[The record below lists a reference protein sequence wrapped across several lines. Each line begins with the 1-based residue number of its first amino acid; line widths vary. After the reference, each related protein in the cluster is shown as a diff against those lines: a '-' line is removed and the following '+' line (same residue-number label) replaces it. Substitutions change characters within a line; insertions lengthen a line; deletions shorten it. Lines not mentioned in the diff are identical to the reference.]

1 MLAVFPTRWLA
12 FRAGGHHSG
21 KNAVMRFIVMG
32 GSFSTKEFDTLCW
45 HAPSHGEFSYL
56 ISGDIGSR
64 ESLV

>member
-32 GSFSTKEFDTLCW
+32 GSFSTKEFDTLCRR
-45 HAPSHGEFSYL
+45 APTRRDFSCSFL
-56 ISGDIGSR
+56 GAAQVR
-64 ESLV
+64 

>member
-32 GSFSTKEFDTLCW
+32 GSFSTKEFDTLCR
-45 HAPSHGEFSYL
+45 HAPTRRDFSCSFL
-56 ISGDIGSR
+56 GAAPVR
-64 ESLV
+64 